1 MKWTDEKLGTKTPG
15 ERHQLYMNAR
25 AMNSDEARQLVRLIE
40 ESGLAYSLDRS
51 LRVPDPISQKIAA
64 IAFSAEA
71 TKAME
76 DAILNGLPP
85 MAALDPLL
93 IQALGDDYG
102 SHNASTTFAGRIAA
116 ERMQQRGYH
125 KAGRKQKLPADC
137 RAKTADVLERT
148 PEVVEKT
155 PEVVV

>member
-25 AMNSDEARQLVRLIE
+25 AMDSDEARALVRMIE

-51 LRVPDPISQKIAA
+51 LRAPDAVSEKIAT

-76 DAILNGLPP
+76 DAIRNALPP
-85 MAALDPLL
+85 MAALDPML

-102 SHNASTTFAGRIAA
+102 SHNSSTTFAGRIAA
-116 ERMQQRGYH
+116 ERMLQRGYR
-125 KAGRKQKLPADC
+125 KAGRKQKLPAEC
-137 RAKTADVLERT
+137 RAKTAEVLEKV
-148 PEVVEKT
+148 PEVLQ
-155 PEVVV
+155 